1 MDNFTIVRKEHQ
13 NHHGNLFGGALLSWV
28 DEFAWICASLDFPGC
43 SMVTV
48 GMDQVS
54 FKERVLNG
62 SILRFNI
69 LLAHRGTSSVSYAVN
84 VFADAPGAEEEKIVF
99 STKVTFVRIDAE
111 GKKKTLPDIPVLR
124 SEAGSVR
131 TSVLG
136 T

>member
-1 MDNFTIVRKEHQ
+1 MDNFTVVRNEHQ

-69 LLAHRGTSSVSYAVN
+69 LPAHRGTSSVSYAVN
-84 VFADAPGAEEEKIVF
+84 VFADAPGDVEEKIVF
-99 STKVTFVRIDAE
+99 STKVTFVRIDAK
-111 GKKKTLPDIPVLR
+111 GKKKPLPNIPVLR
-124 SEAGSVR
+124 SESGSIR
-131 TSVLG
+131 TSASG

>member
-1 MDNFTIVRKEHQ
+1 MDNFAIVRKEHQ
-13 NHHGNLFGGALLSWV
+13 NHYGYLFGGTLLSWV

-54 FKERVLNG
+54 FKERVVNG

-69 LLAHRGTSSVSYAVN
+69 LPVHRGTSSVSYAVI
-84 VFADAPGAEEEKIVF
+84 VHADAPGATEEKSVF

-111 GKKKTLPDIPVLR
+111 GKKSPLPDIPVLR
-124 SEAGSVR
+124 SEAGSAR
-131 TSVLG
+131 TSV
-136 T
+136 